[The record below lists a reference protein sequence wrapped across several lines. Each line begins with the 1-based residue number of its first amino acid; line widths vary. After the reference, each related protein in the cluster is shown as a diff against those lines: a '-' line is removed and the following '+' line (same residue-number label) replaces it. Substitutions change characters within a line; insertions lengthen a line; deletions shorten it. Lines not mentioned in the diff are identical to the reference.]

1 MPGRRFTAIGLSS
14 IIAIGLVVL
23 AFLADS
29 LDPAIAA
36 TYPSGMSLAPLR
48 RAIVPALDRLP
59 FFASFPLPSR
69 ILTSSSSLLSINKT
83 TSFKRSFTDTP
94 KMASNTSFIEAIQNR
109 RSIYPLTNKSPIPD
123 SRVQELVTEAIKHV
137 PSSFNSQSTR
147 IVVLFNGEHEK

>member
-1 MPGRRFTAIGLSS
+1 M
-14 IIAIGLVVL
+14 
-23 AFLADS
+23 
-29 LDPAIAA
+29 
-36 TYPSGMSLAPLR
+36 
-48 RAIVPALDRLP
+48 
-59 FFASFPLPSR
+59 
-69 ILTSSSSLLSINKT
+69 SINKT